1 MKKLI
6 LLLSIFLV
14 GCTKEY
20 SIYSNGSYIPENKK
34 AEYAEFIQKTVS
46 AASYRMTTSDYEDPE
61 DVIREAKR
69 TANELYG
76 KPTYGLVI
84 CTAFDC
90 FNRVYKTNYGSMT
103 TEERHIFDSLLRYV
117 Q

>member
-76 KPTYGLVI
+76 KPTYGLRVLN
-84 CTAFDC
+84 C
-90 FNRVYKTNYGSMT
+90 FECPIYRTNYGNMT